1 MRRPNFISEDDLKT
15 ILENMGR
22 GELTTGKVSSYSR
35 NCNAAMATLNELGKD
50 VLPVRQKKIV
60 PCEASV
66 AVLGGVSK
74 QIHSG
79 YKNKWEETYA
89 YGLVLEHRAGLIK
102 RWGYEV
108 MTLKLAKGK
117 YHRPDFT
124 IWHLDGSIE
133 QAAVKGYHK
142 NLRDSLTIIKWACKE
157 HPWFRFTINRRDGSA
172 WSKELV
178 KA

>member
-1 MRRPNFISEDDLKT
+1 MLLGNRDRVRGGESRAVKT
-15 ILENMGR
+15 SVVDADAQAVNHRMAVPKG
-22 GELTTGKVSSYSR
+22 
-35 NCNAAMATLNELGKD
+35 NALCAPSPTINRYA
-50 VLPVRQKKIV
+50 P
-60 PCEASV
+60 
-66 AVLGGVSK
+66 
-74 QIHSG
+74 
-79 YKNKWEETYA
+79 YKNKLEQTFA
-89 YGLVLEHRAGLIK
+89 YGLVLERRVGLIQA
-102 RWGYEV
+102 WAYEV

-124 IWHLDGSIE
+124 IWHRDGSIE

-178 KA
+178 EV